1 MKYVVDMEHPMLQ
14 SVKSTARITGCS
26 EWYLRQGLKAGTI
39 PHIRSGN
46 RILINLPK
54 FLEEL
59 DKQTSCTSVEQ

>member
-1 MKYVVDMEHPMLQ
+1 MKYVVDMEHPMFQ
-14 SVKSTARITGCS
+14 PIKSVVKITGFS

-54 FLEEL
+54 FMEEL
-59 DKQTSCTSVEQ
+59 DKQTSCNPVEQ